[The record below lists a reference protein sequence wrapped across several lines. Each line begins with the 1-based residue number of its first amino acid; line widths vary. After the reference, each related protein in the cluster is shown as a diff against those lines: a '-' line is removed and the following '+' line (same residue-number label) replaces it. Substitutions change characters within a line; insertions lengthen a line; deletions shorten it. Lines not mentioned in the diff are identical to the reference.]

1 MSTVRPR
8 TILVVEDE
16 PTVAD
21 LLVTLLR
28 DEGYAVELARTGR
41 EALGVLVRERA
52 PSNSLALVLLDMM
65 LPDVHGLAILRDPAV
80 AQLGVPVI
88 ALSADATTLAAAV
101 PLGAVAALS
110 KPFDL
115 DELLRLVACYCR
127 P

>member
-1 MSTVRPR
+1 VSTVRPR

-28 DEGYAVELARTGR
+28 DEGYGVELARTGR

-52 PSNSLALVLLDMM
+52 PSDNLALVLLDMM
-65 LPDVHGLAILRDPAV
+65 LPDHHGLAVLQDPAV
-80 AQLGVPVI
+80 ARLGVPVI
-88 ALSADATTLAAAV
+88 ALSADAPTLAAAV

-115 DELLRLVACYCR
+115 DELLRLVAHYCR